1 MRGLSGGSAAGGTLA
16 AANTSGARTSGV
28 LLYYADWCGYC
39 RKTRA
44 ELDRRGVSF
53 QLLNV
58 ENPVILAEL
67 VQKTGQRGVPVL
79 DVDGKILIGYD
90 PQGLDQLL
98 VPAS

>member
-1 MRGLSGGSAAGGTLA
+1 
-16 AANTSGARTSGV
+16 V

-53 QLLNV
+53 ELLNV

-79 DVDGKILIGYD
+79 DVEGKILIGYD
-90 PQGLDQLL
+90 PQGMDQLL